1 MNTLCC
7 RSFKLIADNNIFFKL
22 PIDEMKSRMNIC
34 STFLLVMFK
43 HGCDSMRQ
51 NTGVGNAHLTSF
63 VNKYHCSFIL
73 TDYGR

>member
-1 MNTLCC
+1 
-7 RSFKLIADNNIFFKL
+7 
-22 PIDEMKSRMNIC
+22 MKSRMNIC